1 MSDEHDK
8 AITYASYLKIDELLT
23 LQQPLSD
30 GPEHDELL
38 FITIHQVYELWFAQ
52 VLHELSALQPA
63 LEAGDTHRSLA
74 LLGRVRTI
82 MKTCVAQIDV
92 LETMTPLQ
100 FQSFRSRLSSASGF
114 QSAQFRQLEAVLGR
128 RDHAGAK
135 AKEGSGMKMA
145 EHLVPG
151 SPARVR
157 VEAAMS
163 RPSVWDSALR
173 YCDVR
178 GHAMPTDVL
187 DRDVSVA
194 WEAREDVQ
202 EVLLHL
208 HRHDP
213 ESALVCE
220 ALVDLDEGL
229 GEWRYRHVKMVERTL
244 GMKVGSGGS
253 SGVGYLISTLFNPFF
268 PDLWAMRSAI

>member
-1 MSDEHDK
+1 
-8 AITYASYLKIDELLT
+8 

-38 FITIHQVYELWFAQ
+38 FITIHQVYELWFQ
-52 VLHELSALQPA
+52 QILHELTALQPA
-63 LEAGDTHRSLA
+63 LESGDTHRSLS

-82 MKTCVAQIDV
+82 MKICVAQIDV

-114 QSAQFRQLEAVLGR
+114 QSAQFRELEAVLGR
-128 RDHAGAK
+128 RDYAGENA
-135 AKEGSGMKMA
+135 EHGSGMKMA

-151 SPARVR
+151 SPARIA

-163 RPSVWDSALR
+163 RPSVWDSALA
-173 YCDVR
+173 YCNAR
-178 GHAMPTDVL
+178 GHSMPLEVL
-187 DRDVSVA
+187 NRDVTTP

-202 EVLLHL
+202 QVLINLH
-208 HRHDP
+208 HSDP
-213 ESALVCE
+213 ESSLVCE

-229 GEWRYRHVKMVERTL
+229 GEWRYRHVKMVERTI
-244 GMKVGSGGS
+244 GRKKGTGGS
-253 SGVGYLISTLFNPFF
+253 AGVAYLASTLFNPFF
-268 PDLWAMRSAI
+268 PDLWDIRSQL